1 MMCDSCRDANS
12 CPACNGELIARA
24 DGKYCTDCGYY
35 SRVVIEKPITISE
48 KTLSMVEVRG
58 LCEEA
63 KK

>member
-24 DGKYCTDCGYY
+24 DGLYCSDCGYY
-35 SRVVIEKPITISE
+35 KRMEQ
-48 KTLSMVEVRG
+48 TLAMTEVRKP
-58 LCEEA
+58 CEEI